1 MKKTIFVL
9 AIIAALAIAL
19 YKWLTNG
26 ENEETVQE
34 TTTEEV
40 KEEPANNEKENVK
53 PEETTEEVKENGN
66 DTVENHNK

>member
-34 TTTEEV
+34 TTEEV
-40 KEEPANNEKENVK
+40 KEPASEKEENVK
-53 PEETTEEVKENGN
+53 PETNAEEVKENGE
-66 DTVENHNK
+66 DKVENHKQE

>member
-34 TTTEEV
+34 TTEEV
-40 KEEPANNEKENVK
+40 KEEPACEKEIV
-53 PEETTEEVKENGN
+53 NGN
-66 DTVENHNK
+66 KAEEAKAEDTVENHK

>member
-26 ENEETVQE
+26 NENNEEKQE

-40 KEEPANNEKENVK
+40 KEPASEKENVK
-53 PEETTEEVKENGN
+53 PETNAEEVKNGN
-66 DTVENHNK
+66 DTVNENHK

>member
-34 TTTEEV
+34 TKTEEV
-40 KEEPANNEKENVK
+40 KEPASEKEENVK
-53 PEETTEEVKENGN
+53 PEMNTEKVKENGN
-66 DTVENHNK
+66 DTVENHK

>member
-26 ENEETVQE
+26 ENEEQKQE
-34 TTTEEV
+34 TTEEV
-40 KEEPANNEKENVK
+40 KEPANNEKENVNGK
-53 PEETTEEVKENGN
+53 AEEATTEEQSKW
-66 DTVENHNK
+66 KP

>member
-34 TTTEEV
+34 TTEEV
-40 KEEPANNEKENVK
+40 KEPANNETENVK
-53 PEETTEEVKENGN
+53 GQTEEVKAD
-66 DTVENHNK
+66 DTVNENHK

>member
-40 KEEPANNEKENVK
+40 KEPANNEKETVK
-53 PEETTEEVKENGN
+53 PEETTEEVKNGN
-66 DTVENHNK
+66 DTVENHK

>member
-40 KEEPANNEKENVK
+40 KEPATSEKETVK
-53 PEETTEEVKENGN
+53 GQTEEAKAE
-66 DTVENHNK
+66 DTVENHK

>member
-26 ENEETVQE
+26 NENNEEKQE
-34 TTTEEV
+34 TTEEV
-40 KEEPANNEKENVK
+40 KEPANNEKETVK
-53 PEETTEEVKENGN
+53 PETTEEVKENGN
-66 DTVENHNK
+66 DTVNENHK

>member
-26 ENEETVQE
+26 ENVEQ
-34 TTTEEV
+34 
-40 KEEPANNEKENVK
+40 KQ
-53 PEETTEEVKENGN
+53 ETTEEVKEPATSEKENVNGKAEEATTE

>member
-26 ENEETVQE
+26 ENEEQ
-34 TTTEEV
+34 
-40 KEEPANNEKENVK
+40 KQ
-53 PEETTEEVKENGN
+53 ETTEEVKEPATSEKENVNGKAEEA
-66 DTVENHNK
+66 TTEEQSRKP

>member
-26 ENEETVQE
+26 ENEENKQE
-34 TTTEEV
+34 TTEEV
-40 KEEPANNEKENVK
+40 KEPANNEKEENVK
-53 PEETTEEVKENGN
+53 PDTNTEEVKENGN
-66 DTVENHNK
+66 DTVENHK

>member
-26 ENEETVQE
+26 ENEENKQE
-34 TTTEEV
+34 TTEEV
-40 KEEPANNEKENVK
+40 KEPANNEKENVK
-53 PEETTEEVKENGN
+53 PETNAEEVKNGN
-66 DTVENHNK
+66 DTVNENHK

>member
-34 TTTEEV
+34 KTTEEV
-40 KEEPANNEKENVK
+40 KEPANNEKENVK
-53 PEETTEEVKENGN
+53 PETNAEEVKENGN

>member
-40 KEEPANNEKENVK
+40 KEPANNETENV
-53 PEETTEEVKENGN
+53 NGN
-66 DTVENHNK
+66 KAEEAKSGDTVSNHK

>member
-1 MKKTIFVL
+1 MKKIIFVL

-26 ENEETVQE
+26 ENEENKQE

-40 KEEPANNEKENVK
+40 KEPANNEKETVK
-53 PEETTEEVKENGN
+53 GQTEEAKAE
-66 DTVENHNK
+66 DTVENHK